1 MPAFVNQPSDQQH
14 RTVFGAP
21 RTHEVR
27 GSSLRLAVVGALVMS
42 ALAVPALGLAAL
54 IVIQDLRVRDELF
67 DGLGVVVGG
76 VVAAMAALVLLA
88 VLPAAVLLHRRRA
101 RALTEPTVLRV
112 PARVLAAGAW
122 LVATPVVLLALVVG
136 AALGSG
142 SPVEARQVVTFLVPV
157 LVAALPLVTGLA
169 AARVLTRR

>member
-1 MPAFVNQPSDQQH
+1 MPASVNRPTDQH
-14 RTVFGAP
+14 HPTAFGAS
-21 RTHEVR
+21 RSHRVR
-27 GSSLRLAVVGALVMS
+27 ERSVGLAVVGAFVMS
-42 ALAVPALGLAAL
+42 ALAVPALGLGAWIA
-54 IVIQDLRVRDELF
+54 VQDLRVRGELF

-122 LVATPVVLLALVVG
+122 LVATPVVALALVVG
-136 AALGSG
+136 ATLGSG
-142 SPVEARQVVTFLVPV
+142 TPVEAHQVVTFLVPV